1 MRREEKT
8 DGHTR
13 LRTQRER
20 KEHARPR
27 PGRRAAPPLSGHF
40 PDGRFD
46 APRTREEFLAAL
58 DAATREGD
66 FVFASVKGNGAQAL
80 HERISLAI
88 WVDAPRE
95 TRLQR
100 VRERS
105 FRRFGERMLP
115 GGDLYA
121 AEEKFFAQVA
131 SRSDEEMRAWAAQ
144 LPWPVLRVDG
154 TRPVQALVP
163 EVCTWISETTGL

>member
-1 MRREEKT
+1 MRSARNNIDHSEV
-8 DGHTR
+8 GASAIR
-13 LRTQRER
+13 SLRR
-20 KEHARPR
+20 KFVIMTMIA
-27 PGRRAAPPLSGHF
+27 LII
-40 PDGRFD
+40 
-46 APRTREEFLAAL
+46 TLAAL

-66 FVFASVKGNGAQAL
+66 FVFASVKGNGVQAL
-80 HERISLAI
+80 RGRISLAI

-115 GGDLYA
+115 GGDLCA
-121 AEEKFFAQVA
+121 AEERFFAQVA

>member
-1 MRREEKT
+1 M
-8 DGHTR
+8 
-13 LRTQRER
+13 
-20 KEHARPR
+20 
-27 PGRRAAPPLSGHF
+27 
-40 PDGRFD
+40 
-46 APRTREEFLAAL
+46 
-58 DAATREGD
+58 
-66 FVFASVKGNGAQAL
+66 QAL
-80 HERISLAI
+80 RERISLAI

-121 AEEKFFAQVA
+121 AEEKFFAQAA

-154 TRPVQALVP
+154 TRPVEALVP
-163 EVCTWISETTGL
+163 EICTWISETTGL